1 MIKYVQAMVLINKNK
16 LLPNQNR
23 INETVDEEVLNNNS
37 QSQIKK
43 NIENIHQRLIK
54 IDEIMWKKTNQYSNN
69 SAKRSFNQKLKI
81 NKMLKHM

>member
-23 INETVDEEVLNNNS
+23 INEAVDEEVLNNNS

-43 NIENIHQRLIK
+43 N
-54 IDEIMWKKTNQYSNN
+54 
-69 SAKRSFNQKLKI
+69 
-81 NKMLKHM
+81 

>member
-23 INETVDEEVLNNNS
+23 INEAVDEEVLNNNS
-37 QSQIKK
+37 QSQINK
-43 NIENIHQRLIK
+43 NIENIHQQLTR
-54 IDEIMWKKTNQYSNN
+54 IDEIMWKKTNQSSNN
-69 SAKRSFNQKLKI
+69 SAKRSFNRKHKI

>member
-23 INETVDEEVLNNNS
+23 INEAVDEEVLNNNS

-43 NIENIHQRLIK
+43 
-54 IDEIMWKKTNQYSNN
+54 Y
-69 SAKRSFNQKLKI
+69 
-81 NKMLKHM
+81 